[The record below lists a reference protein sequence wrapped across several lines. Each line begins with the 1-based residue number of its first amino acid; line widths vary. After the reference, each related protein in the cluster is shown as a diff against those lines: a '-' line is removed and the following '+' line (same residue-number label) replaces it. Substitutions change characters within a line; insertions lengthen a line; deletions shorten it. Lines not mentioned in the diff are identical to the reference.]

1 MDRTEKILQLRKNG
15 LSLKKIGDLVGLSC
29 ERVRQIILNPK
40 PKIKEFK
47 CIFCKKIFSATDGN
61 GVRRFC
67 GECSK
72 KYSCK
77 GREFTRTLVRIRDNF
92 TCQDC
97 GAVRTPETAKKE
109 GIRLFDVHHLNGLCG
124 KRSRSYDKISEI
136 DGLITLCHR
145 CHFNRPE
152 HNTKRKT
159 LDKITIHNC
168 S

>member
-15 LSLKKIGDLVGLSC
+15 LSLKKIGYLVGLSC
-29 ERVRQIILNPK
+29 EMVRQIILNPK

-72 KYSCK
+72 NYSCK

-97 GAVRTPETAKKE
+97 GLVRTPTMAKELNK
-109 GIRLFDVHHLNGLCG
+109 RLFDIHHFNECG
-124 KRSRSYDKISEI
+124 KKSRSYDSVKDLS
-136 DGLITLCHR
+136 GMITLCHK
-145 CHFNRPE
+145 CHYNRAE
-152 HNTKRKT
+152 HTTKRRALTNSKT
-159 LDKITIHNC
+159 K